1 MSGKFVPVVN
11 FLDRLRVNLY
21 VGSVVFSSLLFF
33 FLSILERARTD
44 ASSVTEVNINMEYLN
59 KLMVTFKK
67 YTFIL
72 R

>member
-21 VGSVVFSSLLFF
+21 VGSVVFSSLLF